1 MNKIRTLL
9 IGVIIGGAIGA
20 KIGTL
25 LPMIIQIENN
35 HWELIEGGLFVGGI
49 IGLAMASVIAVNE
62 TEQS

>member
-25 LPMIIQIENN
+25 LPMIIQIENS

-49 IGLAMASVIAVNE
+49 IGLTMASVIAVNE

>member
-20 KIGTL
+20 EIGTL